1 MKKQIAIFSIAN
13 LLGALISM
21 LASLW
26 VANLAGPNLMGT
38 YNFLQLLV
46 TYAPLLGLGVFNGLN
61 RELPFSIGQGNHE
74 EAELLAAVS
83 LYVCCTIC
91 FVAGIGMLLVACRAW
106 YIGNSLWY
114 WGLLVFGVVIPL
126 AIYRGYLEVTFRTS
140 HDFNWLSVVKLI
152 SAIAGLALIPL
163 MYIETWG
170 GLLARAVLLAL
181 FSVGFLWI
189 KRPFQVYP
197 VWDVPT
203 FRRLLAVGL
212 PIFIVGWLY
221 LFFTSIDRLI
231 ITTEMNLVALGIY
244 TPALLILQ
252 GMMILPG
259 SVAQVI
265 YPRAAEH
272 FGREGSIN
280 KLLPVLFM
288 PLPIMLIIQLP
299 FVLLGWFYMDEIIMR
314 FMPRFEAGIEV
325 ARWSLLVGLVLSMNT
340 PAIVFN
346 VARQQKMYA
355 ALILISILT
364 AVIAWLLKVGGG
376 GLVGVSM
383 AMLCGSICFASLS
396 AIGAW
401 YLCKRDL

>member
-83 LYVCCTIC
+83 LYVCYSIC
-91 FVAGIGMLLVACRAW
+91 LVAGIGMLLVACRAW
-106 YIGNSLWY
+106 YIDNSLWY
-114 WGLLVFGVVIPL
+114 WGLVVFAAVIPL
-126 AIYRGYLEVTFRTS
+126 TLYRIYLEVTLRTS
-140 HDFNWLSVVKLI
+140 HDFNWLSIVKLI
-152 SAIAGLALIPL
+152 TAIASLALVPL
-163 MYIETWG
+163 MYMDSWG
-170 GLLARAVLLAL
+170 GLLGRAALMALLG
-181 FSVGFLWI
+181 VGFLWI
-189 KRPFQVYP
+189 KRPFRVYP
-197 VWDVPT
+197 VWDT
-203 FRRLLAVGL
+203 SIFRQLFSVGL
-212 PIFIVGWLY
+212 PIFIVGYLY
-221 LFFTSIDRLI
+221 LLLISMDRII
-231 ITTEMNLVALGIY
+231 ITSELKLNALGLY

-252 GMMILPG
+252 GMTILPS

-265 YPRAAEH
+265 YPRAAERY
-272 FGREGSIN
+272 GREGTI
-280 KLLPVLFM
+280 KILLPALFM
-288 PLPIMLIIQLP
+288 PLPIMLVIQLP
-299 FVLLGWFYMDEIIMR
+299 FVLLGWFYIDELIMR
-314 FMPRFEAGIEV
+314 IMPRFEAGIEV
-325 ARWSLLVGLVLSMNT
+325 ARWSLLVGLVLSMTT

-346 VARQQKMYA
+346 VARQQRMYA
-355 ALILISILT
+355 ALILLSILT
-364 AVIAWLLKVGGG
+364 VIVTWVLKVGGDN
-376 GLVGVSM
+376 LVGVSF

>member
-83 LYVCCTIC
+83 LYVCYSIC
-91 FVAGIGMLLVACRAW
+91 LVAGIGMLLVACRAW
-106 YIGNSLWY
+106 YIDNSLWY
-114 WGLLVFGVVIPL
+114 WGLVVFAAVIPL
-126 AIYRGYLEVTFRTS
+126 TLYRIYLEVTFRTS
-140 HDFNWLSVVKLI
+140 HDFNWLSVVKFI
-152 SAIAGLALIPL
+152 TAITGLALIPL
-163 MYIETWG
+163 MYIDIWG
-170 GLLARAVLLAL
+170 GLLGRAVLMAL
-181 FSVGFLWI
+181 FGVGFLWL
-189 KRPFQVYP
+189 KRPFRVYP
-197 VWDVPT
+197 KWNVSM
-203 FRRLLAVGL
+203 FRRLLSVGL
-212 PIFIVGWLY
+212 PIFIVGYLY
-221 LFFTSIDRLI
+221 VLFNSMDRII
-231 ITTEMNLVALGIY
+231 ITSELKLNALGLY

-252 GMMILPG
+252 GMSILPS

-265 YPRAAEH
+265 YPRAAERY
-272 FGREGSIN
+272 GREGSIN

-299 FVLLGWFYMDEIIMR
+299 FVLLGWYYMDEIIMR
-314 FMPRFEAGIEV
+314 FMPQFEAGIE
-325 ARWSLLVGLVLSMNT
+325 ATRWSLLVGTALSMTT
-340 PAIVFN
+340 PSIVFN
-346 VARQQKMYA
+346 VVRQQKMYA
-355 ALILISILT
+355 ALILISIFT
-364 AVIAWLLKVGGG
+364 VVIAWLLKVGGG